1 MYLLTLFTCLEINDS
16 IREIDYLLVIRENI
30 LESII
35 HFVGT
40 DSKKC
45 KKMCQFLKTFVF
57 GPYLLKKILCL
68 K

>member
-16 IREIDYLLVIRENI
+16 IREIDILLVIRENI

-35 HFVGT
+35 NFVGT
-40 DSKKC
+40 DSKKNVPISQNVC
-45 KKMCQFLKTFVF
+45 LWTLFAQ
-57 GPYLLKKILCL
+57 KILYL